1 MANTHLETKVGSF
14 SYHVWDFDS
23 DGTGQS
29 IPWRGGKA
37 TMGVEQ
43 GAAYG
48 GGTLRFEWS
57 VDDISWLFTPFVATD
72 ISVTL
77 QNTTLG
83 PGHIRT
89 TLVGATA
96 PTIKAVL
103 V

>member
-1 MANTHLETKVGSF
+1 MANTYERTKKQSF
-14 SYHVWDFDS
+14 SYHTWDFDS
-23 DGTGQS
+23 DGTGQV

-37 TMGVEQ
+37 TFGVEQ
-43 GAAYG
+43 GASYG

-57 VDDISWLFTPFVATD
+57 LDNVSWLFTGFAATD
-72 ISVTL
+72 NTAAV
-77 QNTTLG
+77 QNMALG

-89 TLVGATA
+89 TLVGSTA